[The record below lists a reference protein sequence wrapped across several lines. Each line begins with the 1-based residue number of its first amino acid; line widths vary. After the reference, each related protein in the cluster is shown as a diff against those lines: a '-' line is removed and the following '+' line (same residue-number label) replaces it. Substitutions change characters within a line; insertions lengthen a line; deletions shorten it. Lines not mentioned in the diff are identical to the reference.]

1 MYCGDRGVAEELA
14 QETLARACRDW
25 RKVRSLDHPEAWAQR
40 VAINLANSFF
50 RKKAAERRA
59 KVRLTSV
66 TGTGTGTAA
75 EAADAVAVRQAVAA
89 LPRRQRTALVL
100 RYFADLTFAEVAELM
115 DCPEATAKSLARRA
129 IQRLREESGLIE
141 LKGASDVV

>member
-1 MYCGDRGVAEELA
+1 MAEELA
-14 QETLARACRDW
+14 QETLARVCRDW
-25 RKVRSLDHPEAWAQR
+25 RKVRSLDSPEAWAQR

-50 RKKAAERRA
+50 RRRAAERRA
-59 KVRLTSV
+59 KSRLASRAEID
-66 TGTGTGTAA
+66 TGTTA
-75 EAADAVAVRQAVAA
+75 EAADAIAVRQAVAA

-115 DCPEATAKSLARRA
+115 DCPEATAKSLARRSL
-129 IQRLREESGLIE
+129 QRLRTESGLME